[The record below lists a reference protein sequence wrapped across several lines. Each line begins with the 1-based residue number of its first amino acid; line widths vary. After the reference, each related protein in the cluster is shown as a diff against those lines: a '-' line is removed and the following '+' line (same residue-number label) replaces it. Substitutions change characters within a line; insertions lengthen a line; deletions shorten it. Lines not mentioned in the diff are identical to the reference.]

1 MSSAFQIKMRESNLF
16 NLTKHTIQESQY
28 DDGITSP
35 SLEVLSVILEMPR
48 VLGEL
53 GTLGEWFW
61 PWHKSSP
68 LYRPLLLICRGGE
81 GQVWAEVTPI
91 CSGHLDFF
99 SGPLWLYCPCCDK
112 SRSGSRGR
120 WMLLDWAEAFSQRS
134 LLMWE
139 STLNWQFSVNS
150 YQECND
156 LQRR

>member
-1 MSSAFQIKMRESNLF
+1 MHKGRAGN
-16 NLTKHTIQESQY
+16 TIQFIVILKEIQEH
-28 DDGITSP
+28 TELP
-35 SLEVLSVILEMPR
+35 SVPPLGTPALEVLSVILEMPR

-61 PWHKSSP
+61 PWHKTSP
-68 LYRPLLLICRGGE
+68 LYRSLLLICRGGE

-99 SGPLWLYCPCCDK
+99 SGPLWLYCPCWDK

-134 LLMWE
+134 LLM
-139 STLNWQFSVNS
+139 
-150 YQECND
+150 
-156 LQRR
+156 